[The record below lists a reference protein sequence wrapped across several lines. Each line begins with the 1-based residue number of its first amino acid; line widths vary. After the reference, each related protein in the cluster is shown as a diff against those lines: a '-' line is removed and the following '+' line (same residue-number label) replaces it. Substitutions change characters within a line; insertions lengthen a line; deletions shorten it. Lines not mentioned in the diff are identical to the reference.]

1 MFAPQA
7 KNVCFPFAEKL
18 VSLPQ
23 DEDRRKKPPVPVI
36 SRHIISITGIKKRP
50 VTDFSLVFFYLLFF
64 IDCLG
69 LVRGRWVNQVGINPA
84 SF

>member
-23 DEDRRKKPPVPVI
+23 DEDRRKKPPVPVM
-36 SRHIISITGIKKRP
+36 SRLIISIKKGP
-50 VTDFSLVFFYLLFF
+50 VTDFSLVCFYSLSV
-64 IDCLG
+64 IDFLWSSE
-69 LVRGRWVNQVGINPA
+69 R
-84 SF
+84 